1 MSYPTWEIWVI
12 IAALAVGTFLIRFSF
27 LGIVG
32 NRELPEWVVR
42 HLRYTPVAVLPALI
56 TPLILFPQA
65 TEGQP
70 DPARLLAAGTTL
82 VVGVLSKNVLL
93 AIIAGIVALYAGL
106 WGFG

>member
-1 MSYPTWEIWVI
+1 MSYPTWEIWLI

-32 NRELPEWVVR
+32 DRELPEWVVR

-70 DPARLLAAGTTL
+70 DPARLLAAATTL